1 MTNQPTEI
9 AIVGGGMV
17 GGALALGLAQHG
29 FSVTVIEHAEPAPF
43 VADSQPDVRISA
55 ISAASVSLLKGL
67 GVWDAVQAM
76 RCHPYRRLET
86 WEWETAH
93 VMFDAAELKLPL
105 LGYMVENTVL
115 QQALWQAL
123 EAHPKVTLRVPGS
136 LIALHRDNDL
146 QELELKGGEVIRAKL
161 VIGADGANS
170 QVRQMAGIGV
180 HAWQYAQSC
189 MLISVQ
195 CENDPGDST
204 WQQFT
209 PDGPRAFLPLF
220 DNWASLVWYDS
231 PVRIRQL
238 QNMNMAQLQAEI
250 AKHFPSRLGYVTPLA
265 AGAFP
270 LTRRHAL
277 QYVQPGLALVGD
289 AAHTIH
295 PLAGQGV
302 NLGFMDAAELID
314 ELKRLQRQ
322 GKDIGQYLYLRRY
335 ERSRKHS
342 AAMMLAGMQGFRELF
357 AGENPAK
364 KLLRDIGLKLADT
377 LPGVKPQLIRQA
389 MGLNDLPEWLR

>member
-29 FSVTVIEHAEPAPF
+29 FSVMVIEHAQPAPF

-93 VMFDAAELKLPL
+93 VVFDAAELKLPL

-136 LIALHRDNDL
+136 LIALHRHNDL
-146 QELELKGGEVIRAKL
+146 QELELKGGETIRAKL

-170 QVRQMAGIGV
+170 QVRQIAGIGV
-180 HAWQYAQSC
+180 HAWQYEQSC
-189 MLISVQ
+189 MLITAE
-195 CENDPGDST
+195 CENAPGEST
-204 WQQFT
+204 WQHFT
-209 PDGPRAFLPLF
+209 PNGPHAFLPLF
-220 DNWASLVWYDS
+220 DNWASLVWYDK
-231 PVRIRQL
+231 PARIRQL
-238 QNMNMAQLQAEI
+238 QGLSMEQLQREI
-250 AKHFPSRLGYVTPLA
+250 RLHFPSRLGNVTPVA

-277 QYVQPGLALVGD
+277 QYAREGLALVGD

-302 NLGFMDAAELID
+302 NLGYRDVDALLDVLSSARGHAENWASHQILKRYQTRRMADNFIMQSGMDLFYAGFSNDLAPVRILRNIGLMAAERAGG
-314 ELKRLQRQ
+314 LKRQAL
-322 GKDIGQYLYLRRY
+322 KYAL
-335 ERSRKHS
+335 
-342 AAMMLAGMQGFRELF
+342 
-357 AGENPAK
+357 
-364 KLLRDIGLKLADT
+364 GL
-377 LPGVKPQLIRQA
+377 
-389 MGLNDLPEWLR
+389 

>member
-29 FSVTVIEHAEPAPF
+29 FAVTVIEHAEPAPF

-93 VMFDAAELKLPL
+93 VVFDAAELKLPL

-136 LIALHRDNDL
+136 LIALHRHDDL

-231 PVRIRQL
+231 PARIR
-238 QNMNMAQLQAEI
+238 
-250 AKHFPSRLGYVTPLA
+250 HGA
-265 AGAFP
+265 ATGGNREAFP
-270 LTRRHAL
+270 VAS
-277 QYVQPGLALVGD
+277 GLRYTACRWCVSAD
-289 AAHTIH
+289 ASPCVAVRAARACAGGRCRAYH
-295 PLAGQGV
+295 PSAGG
-302 NLGFMDAAELID
+302 
-314 ELKRLQRQ
+314 
-322 GKDIGQYLYLRRY
+322 
-335 ERSRKHS
+335 
-342 AAMMLAGMQGFRELF
+342 AGSES
-357 AGENPAK
+357 
-364 KLLRDIGLKLADT
+364 
-377 LPGVKPQLIRQA
+377 
-389 MGLNDLPEWLR
+389 WLS

>member
-29 FSVTVIEHAEPAPF
+29 FTVTVIEHAVPAPF
-43 VADSQPDVRISA
+43 VADGQPDVRISA
-55 ISAASVSLLKGL
+55 ISSASVSLLKGL
-67 GVWDAVQAM
+67 GVWDTVQGM
-76 RCHPYRRLET
+76 RSHPYRRLET
-86 WEWETAH
+86 WEWENAH

-123 EAHPKVTLRVPGS
+123 EAHPKVTLRVPAS
-136 LIALHRDNDL
+136 LISLHQHNDRH
-146 QELELKGGEVIRAKL
+146 ELELTGGEKISAKL

-170 QVRQMAGIGV
+170 QVRKMAGIGI

-189 MLISVQ
+189 MLITVQ
-195 CENDPGDST
+195 CDNAPGDST

-220 DNWASLVWYDS
+220 DDWASLVWYDS
-231 PVRIRQL
+231 PARIRQL
-238 QNMNMAQLQAEI
+238 QGLNMSQLQAEI
-250 AKHFPSRLGYVTPLA
+250 AKHFPSRLGNVTSVA

-302 NLGFMDAAELID
+302 NLGFRDVDALIDVLVNARSYGESWASQPVLKRYQNRRMTDNFIMQSGMDLFYAGFSNNLQPLRIMRNLGLMAAERAGV
-314 ELKRLQRQ
+314 LKRQAL
-322 GKDIGQYLYLRRY
+322 KYAL
-335 ERSRKHS
+335 
-342 AAMMLAGMQGFRELF
+342 
-357 AGENPAK
+357 
-364 KLLRDIGLKLADT
+364 GL
-377 LPGVKPQLIRQA
+377 
-389 MGLNDLPEWLR
+389 

>member
-1 MTNQPTEI
+1 MTNQPTEV

-17 GGALALGLAQHG
+17 GGALALGLAQNG
-29 FSVTVIEHAEPAPF
+29 FTVTVIEHAAPAPF
-43 VADSQPDVRISA
+43 AEDSRPDVRISA
-55 ISAASVSLLKGL
+55 ISAASVSLLKSL
-67 GVWDAVQAM
+67 GVWDAVQGM
-76 RCHPYRRLET
+76 RSHPYRRLET
-86 WEWETAH
+86 WEWENAH
-93 VMFDAAELKLPL
+93 VVFDAAELKLPL

-123 EAHPKVTLRVPGS
+123 EAHPNVTLRVPAS
-136 LIALHRDNDL
+136 LAALHRHHDS
-146 QELELKGGEVIRAKL
+146 QVLELADGEQIMAKL
-161 VIGADGANS
+161 VVGADGANS
-170 QVRQMAGIGV
+170 QVRQRAGIGI

-195 CENDPGDST
+195 CEQAPGDST

-220 DNWASLVWYDS
+220 DRWASLVWYDA
-231 PVRIRQL
+231 PARIRQL
-238 QNMNMAQLQAEI
+238 QTLSMPQLQAEI
-250 AKHFPSRLGYVTPLA
+250 VKHFPARLGPVTPLA

-302 NLGFMDAAELID
+302 NLGYRDVDALIDVLVNARSYGERWASQPVLKRYQMRRMADNFMMQSGMDLFYAGFSNNLPPLRMLRNLGLMAAE
-314 ELKRLQRQ
+314 R
-322 GKDIGQYLYLRRY
+322 
-335 ERSRKHS
+335 
-342 AAMMLAGMQGFRELF
+342 AGV
-357 AGENPAK
+357 
-364 KLLRDIGLKLADT
+364 
-377 LPGVKPQLIRQA
+377 VKRQA
-389 MGLNDLPEWLR
+389 LKYALGL

>member
-314 ELKRLQRQ
+314 ELKRLHAQ
-322 GKDIGQYLYLRRY
+322 GKDIGQHLYLRRY

-342 AAMMLAGMQGFRELF
+342 AALMLAGMQGFREMF
-357 AGENPAK
+357 SGSHPAK
-364 KLLRDIGLKLADT
+364 KFLRDVGLKLADT

-389 MGLNDLPEWLR
+389 MGLNDLPAWLR